1 LKIHIKPDSETIEC
15 WIEAFVPERD
25 LFFLTENELGN
36 FEEYLD
42 EVLVIP
48 KEEFSAN
55 ATYNGIQWQNSYTY
69 WNLSEEVE
77 SVIVAVPDW
86 VGRLPEVTRKQLF
99 QRQKEV
105 GNGLIYEIS
114 HDGIDDS
121 IPADHLLESGCE
133 QFIVL
138 QKAMW
143 EELSCEVKGALIS
156 EFAQQWEKWTCYE
169 HSLESH
175 QHLQKYANVFPSS
188 GGGNCLAATL
198 FAVTREEWIINEWVH
213 QKTFSLGLERAHY
226 RQVENGGLSD
236 GDVVTWEN
244 EDGVIQHASFCV
256 GDDKFFNKSGQTF
269 FNAWKIVD
277 WRDLQEMWKSYKM
290 KVFRKNHDQVADGLM

>member
-1 LKIHIKPDSETIEC
+1 MKPESGTFAR
-15 WIEAFVPERD
+15 WIEAFVPEKD

-36 FEEYLD
+36 LEEYLD
-42 EVLVIP
+42 HVLVIP

-69 WNLSEEVE
+69 WNLSEEAAT
-77 SVIVAVPDW
+77 VIVAPPDW
-86 VGRLPEVTRKQLF
+86 VGRLPDGKRRQLLHS
-99 QRQKEV
+99 QKEA
-105 GNGLIYEIS
+105 GSGLVYEIS
-114 HDGIDDS
+114 HDRVDGS
-121 IPADHLLESGCE
+121 IPAGQLLESGGE
-133 QFIVL
+133 QFIIL

-143 EELSCEVKGALIS
+143 EELGYEVKRELIS
-156 EFAQQWEKWTCYE
+156 EFAQQWEEWTCYE

-175 QHLQKYANVFPSS
+175 PHLQKYANVFPSS
-188 GGGNCLAATL
+188 GGANCLAATL

-213 QKTFSLGLERAHY
+213 QKTFSLGLKRAHY
-226 RQVENGGLSD
+226 GHVVNSEIRD

-244 EDGVIQHASFCV
+244 EEGIIQHASFCV

-277 WRDLQEMWKSYKM
+277 WTELEEMWESYRV
-290 KVFRKNHDQVADGLM
+290 KVFRKEDAIK